1 MFDLQQRAVARCYEL
16 LHPGSIMGDFVEAM
30 KDFEN
35 EDYFTRLIMHC
46 RGLGDDSPI
55 CIGEFRDEM
64 MRTWPIEAGAT
75 FIVKPVIFGRK
86 EFRRFY
92 WGDTVVATENG
103 ARRLGSRK
111 PEIMRL

>member
-1 MFDLQQRAVARCYEL
+1 MAVGHGQLNEHTL
-16 LHPGSIMGDFVEAM
+16 EKIMGDFVEAM

-35 EDYFTRLIMHC
+35 EDYTVRLIMHC

-64 MRTWPIEAGAT
+64 MRTWPIEVGAT
-75 FIVKPVIFGRK
+75 FIVKPVIFARN
-86 EFRRFY
+86 EFRRLY
-92 WGDTVVATENG
+92 WGDTVVATETG